1 MEITH
6 TAIFKGVVV
15 TAQQDLFEVKGP
27 SNCTT
32 RIHGFV
38 LSQETEIGDAQ
49 EEMLR
54 LTINRGQS
62 TMASGSGGTTLTP
75 APRRRGDPAF
85 GGTVE
90 ANNTT
95 ILSGSPDLTEQLEA
109 HTWNE
114 RVPYIFWWTPEAR
127 PLILAS
133 EFWTLRL
140 ETTPAD
146 ALTVNGTLYLETV

>member
-1 MEITH
+1 MEVTH
-6 TAIFKGVVV
+6 TAMFKGVSV
-15 TAQQDLFEVKGP
+15 TAQQDLFELKAPTNGTV
-27 SNCTT
+27 

-38 LSQETEIGDAQ
+38 LSQESEIGDAQ

-54 LTINRGQS
+54 LTMNRGQS
-62 TMASGSGGTTLTP
+62 TMSSGSGGTTLTVP
-75 APRRRGDPAF
+75 PRRRGDPAF

-109 HTWNE
+109 HSWNE

-127 PLILAS
+127 PLVLPS

-146 ALTVNGTLYLETV
+146 AVTMNGTLYIEIV